1 MSPSRHSSKS
11 FGGRRRKTTTAS
23 HAALAEKV
31 LLQPWFLPRRVTFAI
46 HGLVPVDFWKK
57 MRNVFDDYGC
67 LICGAGSNY
76 HSNGMCRPCNTRTRK
91 KVLSSARATRD
102 ADESY
107 DWTLSYSA
115 RNSSPKN
122 YSAVLPLMVRPSRR
136 TDALE
141 SYSITLSMKPW
152 LLDLNAR
159 ENRFSVGPEL
169 FLSAWLSH

>member
-11 FGGRRRKTTTAS
+11 FRGRRRKTTAAS

-76 HSNGMCRPCNTRTRK
+76 HSNGMCRSCNTRTRE
-91 KVLSSARATRD
+91 KVLSSALRHAGRGRK
-102 ADESY
+102 
-107 DWTLSYSA
+107 L
-115 RNSSPKN
+115 R
-122 YSAVLPLMVRPSRR
+122 
-136 TDALE
+136 
-141 SYSITLSMKPW
+141 
-152 LLDLNAR
+152 LDL
-159 ENRFSVGPEL
+159 EL
-169 FLSAWLSH
+169 FRQDAAKKLLGRFAPDGATFAKNRRIGIVLNNPVYEALAARLEHARKPI

>member
-11 FGGRRRKTTTAS
+11 FGGRRRKTTAAS

-76 HSNGMCRPCNTRTRK
+76 HSNGMCRSCNTRTRE
-91 KVLSSARATRD
+91 KVLSSALRHAGRGRK
-102 ADESY
+102 
-107 DWTLSYSA
+107 L
-115 RNSSPKN
+115 R
-122 YSAVLPLMVRPSRR
+122 
-136 TDALE
+136 
-141 SYSITLSMKPW
+141 
-152 LLDLNAR
+152 LDL
-159 ENRFSVGPEL
+159 EL
-169 FLSAWLSH
+169 FRQEQLAKKLLGRFAPDSATFAKNRRIGIVLNNPVYEALAARLEHARKPI